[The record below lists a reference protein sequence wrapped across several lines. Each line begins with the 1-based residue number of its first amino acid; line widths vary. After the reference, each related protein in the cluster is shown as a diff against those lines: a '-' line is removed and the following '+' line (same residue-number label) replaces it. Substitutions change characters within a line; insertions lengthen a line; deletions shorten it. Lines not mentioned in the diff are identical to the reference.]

1 MDERLFDDGRSLTL
15 PAHRI
20 SAKMNEYL
28 KYYFFNRFFFSYP
41 FHLSSLQFYAIIVPH
56 KKF

>member
-28 KYYFFNRFFFSYP
+28 KYYFFNRFFFSYS
-41 FHLSSLQFYAIIVPH
+41 FHLSSLSILRYNRAA
-56 KKF
+56 